1 MPITNYSFE
10 NRVFFALETGF
21 LDEQDASEWATRL
34 MEVAQNSSEPVVALV
49 DARTAIGMSVQAEHI
64 FIKASFTPNLAAVVV
79 IANPGAVIHATTIKL
94 LGQPG
99 YTRIFGT
106 EEQAQAHVAEILNP
120 PPTSD
125 KSDP

>member
-1 MPITNYSFE
+1 MPITDYTFE
-10 NRVFFALETGF
+10 NRVFFAVETGF

-34 MEVAQNSSEPVVALV
+34 MEVAQNSPKPIVALV
-49 DARTAIGMSVQAEHI
+49 DSRTAVGMSVKAESI

-79 IANPGAVIHATTIKL
+79 IANPAAVIHATVIKL

-106 EEQAQAHVAEILNP
+106 EEQAQAHVAEILAQ
-120 PPTSD
+120 SHEE
-125 KSDP
+125 